1 MPHALPL
8 LVLLLTQQ
16 PSGPPSLARFRAFAE
31 SSAARGSWSGTGA
44 VVGGV
49 GGALVFG
56 AAFYHFTHR
65 SGSGAVNNAAGT
77 LGGTLVGA
85 AGGAAGGA
93 LFGAFIGAL
102 FPRHQAK
109 RR

>member
-1 MPHALPL
+1 MPHAVPL
-8 LVLLLTQQ
+8 LAVLLIQQ
-16 PSGPPSLARFRAFAE
+16 PAPPSLARFRAFAE

-65 SGSGAVNNAAGT
+65 SGSGAVNNATGT

-93 LFGAFIGAL
+93 LFGAFVGSL
-102 FPRHQAK
+102 FPRHHAK